1 MNIAPKNKYIP
12 RTCNRCGNKWN
23 FDCCDYSYKA
33 IEVPL
38 NTVQTIPESN
48 ALNKIFTNY
57 KIYKNNKKMKLVKG
71 SAEAKKYMASIR
83 AKKKTV
89 KKPTAKKIGYSKDR
103 LKIVKET
110 TKEFNKLIK
119 KNPTAKKNR
128 AKSLSIAQLNA
139 SIKLRKKYPYV
150 DPYSK
155 KGNLGSVNKNQPKI
169 DRNKSNID
177 YINYCLDRI
186 RVYNNNI
193 EFHKENIKNTK
204 DPYIKKRAKF
214 EIKDTQMMIKELKQA
229 ITKTKKHIK

>member
-1 MNIAPKNKYIP
+1 
-12 RTCNRCGNKWN
+12 
-23 FDCCDYSYKA
+23 
-33 IEVPL
+33 
-38 NTVQTIPESN
+38 
-48 ALNKIFTNY
+48 
-57 KIYKNNKKMKLVKG
+57 MKLKKG
-71 SAEAKKYMASIR
+71 SIEAKRYMAKIR
-83 AKKKTV
+83 AKKKPV
-89 KKPTAKKIGYSKDR
+89 KKTTLSGSSLFDKLKRSTNTAKKNVAYSVIDKTLISANPKEKTQLKKAKKIIQNTNLGYSKDR

-155 KGNLGSVNKNQPKI
+155 KGNLGSINKNQPKI